1 MTAFWTLV
9 GLAAAA
15 AVVDWVAVARDD
27 TRLEYVAKPAVL
39 ALLTV
44 AAAILPDAHTDLV
57 DRRWWFVAALAC
69 CLIGDVL
76 LMLPRDLFVPGLV
89 AFLVGHVLFIVGLL
103 QPPSP
108 PGTPPFAFSTT
119 GLLVAAVVALAVGAV
134 PATLIFR
141 SLVRDGAAT
150 LLVPV
155 AVYLV
160 AILTMA
166 VLAANVG
173 NPAAAVGAALFVVS
187 DSVLALNRFV
197 RPIPRGDVA
206 VHVTYHLAQGLLVLS
221 LVH

>member
-1 MTAFWTLV
+1 MIAFWTLV
-9 GLAAAA
+9 GCAAAA
-15 AVVDWVAVARDD
+15 AVVDWVAVARGDA
-27 TRLEYVAKPAVL
+27 RLEYAAKPAVL

-44 AAAILPDAHTDLV
+44 AAAVLPDAHTDLV

-69 CLIGDVL
+69 CLLGDVL
-76 LMLPRDLFVPGLV
+76 LMLPGDLFVPGLV
-89 AFLVGHVLFIVGLL
+89 AFLVAHILFIGGLL

-108 PGTPPFAFSTT
+108 PGSPPFAFSAT
-119 GLLVAAVVALAVGAV
+119 GLAVASVVAVAVGAV

-141 SLVRDGAAT
+141 SLVRDGAGA
-150 LLVPV
+150 LLAPV

-173 NPAAAVGAALFVVS
+173 VPAAAVGAALFVVS

-197 RPIPRGDVA
+197 RPIPRGDVV
-206 VHVTYHLAQGLLVLS
+206 VHVTYHAAQVLLVLS